1 MKLSTG
7 TEFYANH
14 NIVGIDPYGCILEGF
29 DGVIDEQLT
38 REERLELAD
47 LMIVRWNKFK
57 ELTDKQYKMLQMGL
71 ECFDD
76 GELRDSGFEG
86 TYR

>member
-7 TEFYANH
+7 AEFYANH
-14 NIVGIDPYGCILEGF
+14 DIVGIDSNGCILEGY
-29 DGVIDEQLT
+29 DDVICESLT
-38 REERLELAD
+38 KEERLELAD
-47 LMIVRWNKFK
+47 LMISRWNKFK

-76 GELRDSGFEG
+76 GELRDNGFEG